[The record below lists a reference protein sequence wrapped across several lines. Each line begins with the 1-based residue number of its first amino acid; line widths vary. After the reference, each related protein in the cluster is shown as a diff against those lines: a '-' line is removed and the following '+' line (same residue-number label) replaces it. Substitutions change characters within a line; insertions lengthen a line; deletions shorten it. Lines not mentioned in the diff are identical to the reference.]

1 MAKSIKGPGFRVR
14 SIRATAALLR
24 VIPAS
29 CPGRSYAE
37 RSEPMRLP
45 APAKQKPARPG
56 RRAQFH
62 PSHFANYTICVS
74 KSRAVAKKMQRP
86 CRTENMRGGK
96 TYVSASSRHDQQP
109 RRPRGR
115 FRQLGRAPPQLE
127 AARRNL
133 ALVMLAS
140 FFALIVGAGAA
151 PRAANG
157 CRTSGCATRASRIP
171 HPRASRDVRAEPR
184 RVPPRLGFGRAEN
197 PADAGLRRAAR
208 RQPRRREA

>member
-74 KSRAVAKKMQRP
+74 KSRAVAKKNAAALP
-86 CRTENMRGGK
+86 DGK
-96 TYVSASSRHDQQP
+96 HAWRKDLRFSKLPSRSA
-109 RRPRGR
+109 
-115 FRQLGRAPPQLE
+115 
-127 AARRNL
+127 
-133 ALVMLAS
+133 
-140 FFALIVGAGAA
+140 AA
-151 PRAANG
+151 PTT
-157 CRTSGCATRASRIP
+157 RTLSPIG
-171 HPRASRDVRAEPR
+171 PRASATR
-184 RVPPRLGFGRAEN
+184 GG
-197 PADAGLRRAAR
+197 AA
-208 RQPRRREA
+208 QPRTGDARQLLRADRRSRRRTAGSQWLPDERVRDAREPYPPPAR